1 MAPAPILMTVE
12 DYFTKTPET
21 VKPTELIYGLLR
33 AADSPSPR
41 HQQAVLRLALALSA
55 HVEKHQL
62 GQIWLA
68 PLDVVLDERR
78 ALIVQ
83 PDLFFVSNDN
93 AGIVKDRV
101 RGAPDLVI
109 EVLSPF
115 PRIGSTDE
123 RIRWFMQYGVRE
135 CWLLHQ
141 DQRSV
146 QVLRFEPAGY
156 RREAYIA
163 SHVDVARDQRI
174 ESAVLP
180 GFSMTL
186 DDILD

>member
-1 MAPAPILMTVE
+1 MAPAPTLMTVD
-12 DYFTKTPET
+12 DYFNKTPET
-21 VKPTELIYGLLR
+21 VKPMELVYGLLR

-41 HQQAVLRLALALSA
+41 HQQAVLRLVLALSD
-55 HVEKHQL
+55 HVNEHKL
-62 GQIWLA
+62 GQVWVA

-83 PDLFFVSNDN
+83 PDLFFISNDREH
-93 AGIVKDRV
+93 IVKDRV

-123 RIRWFMQYGVRE
+123 RVRWFMEYGVRE

-141 DQRSV
+141 DERTMK
-146 QVLRFEPAGY
+146 VLQFTDTTYVEK
-156 RREAYIA
+156 RRLGGSA
-163 SHVDVARDQRI
+163 VFRRDERI
-174 ESAVLP
+174 ESVVFPDL
-180 GFSMTL
+180 TLCL
-186 DDILD
+186 DDVLD